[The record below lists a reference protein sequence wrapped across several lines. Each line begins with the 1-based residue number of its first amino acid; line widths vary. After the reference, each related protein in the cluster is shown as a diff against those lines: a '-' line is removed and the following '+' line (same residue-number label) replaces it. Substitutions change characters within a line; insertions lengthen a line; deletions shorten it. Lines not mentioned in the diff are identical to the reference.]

1 MQETQKTL
9 VQSLGW
15 EDPLRRRWQLRQYSR
30 LGNPMDRGAWWAAV
44 HGVAKSQIR
53 LSTHALVDVSS
64 PEDCDGFRSEVG
76 LEEEA
81 VRYRELQGLRRTA

>member
-9 VQSLGW
+9 VQSQVGKIPW
-15 EDPLRRRWQLRQYSR
+15 RRRWQLLHYSC
-30 LGNPMDRGAWWAAV
+30 LGNPMDRGAWWATV

-53 LSTHALVDVSS
+53 LSTHALVDVSFA
-64 PEDCDGFRSEVG
+64 EDCNGFRSEVG

>member
-15 EDPLRRRWQLRQYSR
+15 EDPLRRRWQLLQYSR